1 MYALPYL
8 AFVRLHQFALDAR
21 RRDRTWRYFAWSL
34 VAGTV
39 GGLLVGVALFMAW
52 ALWIV
57 GWWHLA
63 LAVIFVAGMPIAH
76 PIVQRHVLVPLGAV
90 RTAHWC
96 GHFVAMRDSDA
107 LGMACGAWALAGR
120 YTLRGEAWL
129 ARRRDRRQPLGDAEI
144 VVTAFIAAARG
155 DANTARQLL
164 RSLDQIVELHPQ
176 VRELA
181 GEWLAC
187 DAARRGA
194 WDEIAIAAQT
204 ARYPATSLT
213 YFLEAVAARRT
224 SASAAPGTRELIGR
238 WLLAP
243 HRRATRSLLRSPP
256 AVSARPTVGDTAEAG
271 VIADTPSA
279 ALPRA
284 VAAHLAIAHATPGQR
299 RVDEAAHAWD
309 VALADP
315 EVHKWLARRALELE
329 APLGAVD
336 RTLREVATS
345 VGDELARVAEQEGL
359 GGCSSRGLVG
369 EAIARKLRHGRLDA
383 LETGFA
389 RWVERRHSGSV
400 RAAIDEWREWCA
412 LRDAYDKAVAAGGI
426 ELRRLAFPHAYT
438 TGTQMAAWFWN
449 SRKEYALSHAI
460 SKWLLDEALAVGDTE
475 AIDLCT
481 RNARLA
487 VHTRTGVIHT

>member
-21 RRDRTWRYFAWSL
+21 RRDRTWGYLAWSV

-39 GGLLVGVALFMAW
+39 GGLLIGVALFMAW

-57 GWWHLA
+57 GWWPLA
-63 LAVIFVAGMPIAH
+63 LVVVVVAALPIAQ
-76 PIVQRHVLVPLGAV
+76 PIVQRHLLVPLGAV
-90 RTAHWC
+90 RTAYWL
-96 GHFVAMRDSDA
+96 GHLVTMRDSDA

-120 YTLRGEAWL
+120 YTPQGEAWL
-129 ARRRDRRQPLGDAEI
+129 AHRRDRRQPLGDAEI
-144 VVTAFIAAARG
+144 VVTAFVAAARG
-155 DANTARQLL
+155 DDDTARQLL
-164 RSLDQIVELHPQ
+164 RSLDHIVEVHPQ

-194 WDEIAIAAQT
+194 WAEISAAAQA

-213 YFLEAVAARRT
+213 YFLEAVAARRA
-224 SASAAPGTRELIGR
+224 SASAAPATPELIAR

-243 HRRATRSLLRSPP
+243 HRRATRSLLRRPP
-256 AVSARPTVGDTAEAG
+256 
-271 VIADTPSA
+271 TPSA
-279 ALPRA
+279 PPATSAPAEVEVVPDPHAAPLPRA
-284 VAAHLAIAHATPGQR
+284 VAAHLAIATGTPGRR
-299 RVDEAAHAWD
+299 RVDVAVQAWD

-315 EVHKWLARRALELE
+315 EVHKWLARRALELD

-336 RTLREVATS
+336 RALREVATAVS
-345 VGDELARVAEQEGL
+345 DELARVAEHDGL
-359 GGCSSRGLVG
+359 GGCTSRGLVG
-369 EAIARKLRHGRLDA
+369 DAIARKLRHGRLDA
-383 LETGFA
+383 LEAGFA
-389 RWVERRHSGSV
+389 RWVERRHNGAV

-412 LRDAYDKAVAAGGI
+412 LRDAYGAAVAAGGL

-438 TGTQMAAWFWN
+438 TGTQMAAWLWN
-449 SRKEYALSHAI
+449 TRKEYALSHAI

-475 AIDLCT
+475 AIDMCT

-487 VHTRTGVIHT
+487 VHTRTGVVGG